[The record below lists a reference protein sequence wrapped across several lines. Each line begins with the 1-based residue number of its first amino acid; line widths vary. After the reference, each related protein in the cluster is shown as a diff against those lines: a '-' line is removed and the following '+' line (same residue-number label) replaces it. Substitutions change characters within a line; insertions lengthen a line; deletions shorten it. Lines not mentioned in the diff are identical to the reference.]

1 MRNLTEAELK
11 VQGARCG
18 CKGSDDYCVCQNV
31 PDAIT
36 QKEWGLTPRGSI
48 PTTYFNLLDLL
59 QNIADPARD
68 PNMDIADGV
77 TMMDYW
83 RRDAKQLLPLVKD
96 GQIVVDE
103 QFGALMHAA
112 LVKAQTL
119 RSLRQEYRSRSAN
132 FPSMEKVPY
141 AQEAAEII
149 EALIEAIKTKASRN
163 A

>member
-1 MRNLTEAELK
+1 MRFLTTEDQK
-11 VQGARCG
+11 SQGARCG

-36 QKEWGLTPRGSI
+36 QKGWGLIPRGSI
-48 PTTYFNLLDLL
+48 PKAYYSLVDLL

-83 RRDAKQLLPLVKD
+83 RRDAQRLLPLVKD

-103 QFGALMHAA
+103 QFGDMMHAA
-112 LVKAQTL
+112 LEKAQTL

-141 AQEAAEII
+141 AQEAAETI
-149 EALIEAIKTKASRN
+149 EALVAAIRDRAAKSP
-163 A
+163 